1 MAHKNR
7 KENTISYALRHGCD
21 DVSNT
26 VTRNTYKRG
35 AEGFAVFL
43 RAQKINK
50 LSKLSMNSDR
60 EQLQKYADHL
70 AASGKSASTVHTY
83 IAGAAHAL
91 GSARGKKYSIKD
103 ISIPRRGVPTR
114 SRDLSRNV
122 QGRMETEKPENSRLV
137 SFAQMVGL
145 RRDEY
150 RKLDG
155 RSFRPDES
163 GQMCVW
169 VRGKGGKEQAQRILP
184 RYQSDVA
191 AIMAGVR
198 GKERLFSK
206 KELNNKIDLHGMRRQ
221 LAQEAY
227 DYYSKRI
234 SQEPGYREK
243 LIREL
248 EDRWDKMHPQN
259 RPKADAKARKG
270 FQDDIHG
277 TTYVCRGDNARLLRK
292 AGRSVV
298 LDKLAVMAV
307 SVFHLSHWR
316 ADVTVKNYLI

>member
-1 MAHKNR
+1 MAHKNK
-7 KENTISYALRHGCD
+7 KENTITYSLRHGCD

-43 RAQKINK
+43 RGQKINK
-50 LSKLSMNSDR
+50 LSKLPIDSDR

-70 AASGKSASTVHTY
+70 VSSGKSASTVHTY

-91 GSARGKKYSIKD
+91 GSVRGKKISLKD
-103 ISIPRRGVPTR
+103 ISIPQRRVPTR
-114 SRDLSRNV
+114 SRDLSRNA
-122 QGRMETEKPENSRLV
+122 QGRMEAEKPENNRLV
-137 SFAQMVGL
+137 SFAQMVGI

-150 RKLDG
+150 GKLDG

-169 VRGKGGKEQAQRILP
+169 VKGKGGKEQAQRILP
-184 RYQSDVA
+184 QYQSDVA
-191 AIMAGVR
+191 TIMASAK
-198 GKERLFSK
+198 GKERVFSK
-206 KELNNKIDLHGMRRQ
+206 KELNNKIDLHGMRRH
-221 LAQEAY
+221 LTREAY

-248 EDRWDKMHPQN
+248 EDRWEKMHPQN
-259 RPKADAKARKG
+259 MPKADARARKG
-270 FQDDIHG
+270 FYEDIRG
-277 TTYVCRGDNARLLRK
+277 TTYICRGDNARLLRES
-292 AGRSVV
+292 GRSVV

-316 ADVTVKNYLI
+316 ADVTVKNYLV

>member
-7 KENTISYALRHGCD
+7 KENTISYSLRHGCD
-21 DVSNT
+21 KIDNA
-26 VTRNTYKRG
+26 VTRRTYKRG
-35 AEGFAVFL
+35 AEGFAEFL
-43 RAQKINK
+43 RGQEINK
-50 LSKLSMNSDR
+50 LSKLPVSSDR
-60 EQLQKYADHL
+60 DQLQKYADHL
-70 AASGKSASTVHTY
+70 TASGKSASTVHTY

-91 GSARGKKYSIKD
+91 SSVRGKKYSIKD

-114 SRDLSRNV
+114 SRDLSRNA
-122 QGRMETEKPENSRLV
+122 QGRMEVQKPENSRLV

-163 GQMCVW
+163 GHMCVW

-191 AIMAGVR
+191 AIMADAR
-198 GKERLFSK
+198 GKERVFSK
-206 KELNNKIDLHGMRRQ
+206 KELNNKIDLHGMRRR

-248 EDRWDKMHPQN
+248 EDRWEKMHPQN
-259 RPKADAKARKG
+259 KPKADERARKG

-277 TTYVCRGDNARLLRK
+277 TTYICRGDNARLHRES
-292 AGRSVV
+292 GRSVA
-298 LDKLAVMAV
+298 LNKLAVMAV

-316 ADVTVKNYLI
+316 TDVTVKNYLV